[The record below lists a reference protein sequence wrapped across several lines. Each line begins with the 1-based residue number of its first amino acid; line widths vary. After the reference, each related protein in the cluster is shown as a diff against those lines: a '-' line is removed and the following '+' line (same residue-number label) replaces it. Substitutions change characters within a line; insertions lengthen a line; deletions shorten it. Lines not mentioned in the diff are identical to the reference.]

1 MNRYTFATYLRPPL
15 HALLT
20 PPAVVLELGAAVRPA
35 VRRCAHRA
43 GGIEL
48 QFESAI
54 ADLLLLLDN
63 AKLKGRRVHV
73 WVSDHW
79 SRPLLLPLHGN
90 RPADAEIDILLQT
103 QYRRIY
109 GDMMNAWS
117 WCWDLQNSYLTALA
131 WPETGLAAL
140 RAGLNARHCAIASA
154 RPLAMDIAAKA
165 NLPSQTGWLA
175 IVESQSFTL
184 LHQQNGDWLTWSVT
198 HCGADLHTL
207 LPLQLARLSAC
218 TPPTQTAV
226 TLVNTTTEQNLDAL
240 RQALAQAG
248 WTTRTWQPPQTNA
261 LRSFRL
267 IQAAHAMGSL

>member
-1 MNRYTFATYLRPPL
+1 MNRYTLAPYLRPPL

-20 PPAVVLELGAAVRPA
+20 PYAVLLEVGAAVRPA
-35 VRRCAHRA
+35 VRRCSHCA

-79 SRPLLLPLHGN
+79 ARPLLLPLHGK
-90 RPADAEIDILLQT
+90 RPADAEIDILLKT

-117 WCWDLQNSYLTALA
+117 WCWDLQNSNLTALA

-140 RAGLNARHCAIASA
+140 RNGLSARHCALASA
-154 RPLAMDIAAKA
+154 QPLAMDIAAKA
-165 NLPSQTGWLA
+165 NLPAQTGWLA
-175 IVESQSFTL
+175 IVEAQSFTL
-184 LHQQNGDWLTWSVT
+184 MYQQNGDWLTWSVT
-198 HCGADLHTL
+198 HCSSDLANA

-218 TPPTQTAV
+218 NTNTQQTVTLANITAV
-226 TLVNTTTEQNLDAL
+226 PQLNAL
-240 RQALAQAG
+240 RQGLAQAG
-248 WTTRTWQPPQTNA
+248 WTTRLWQALQTNA
-261 LRSFRL
+261 VPNFRL
-267 IQAAHAMGSL
+267 MQAANAMGDI